1 MGEAGR
7 SQMGSRGPAAVAL
20 STGVLEPHFYRRNE
34 ENISDFFV
42 LHREITKLKLGIIH
56 QQRER
61 ERERERELRERGR
74 VWRRRVR
81 KKKIRKS
88 GRGLVKVGTNGR
100 IGDDG
105 RNDHEWRRRL
115 HGTRGRM
122 GERAIT

>member
-7 SQMGSRGPAAVAL
+7 SQVSSRGPAAVAL

-56 QQRER
+56 RQRER
-61 ERERERELRERGR
+61 ERERERERAKRERQSLAASCA
-74 VWRRRVR
+74 

-115 HGTRGRM
+115 H
-122 GERAIT
+122 